1 MYIIK
6 RLRDFDTFRIS
17 DLITTYKLTLLWV
30 TFVLFF
36 SIYLPFHPGISRLP
50 PICSPVRSVP
60 GRGISNDAAPKLQ
73 PGSSSLAA
81 GSLPLAGGNSP
92 MTATGSPHL
101 AATNTEKDPRQSWQT
116 NIPPPSFLQYLRF
129 YQLISHHSDL
139 EYPFFIEFI

>member
-1 MYIIK
+1 M
-6 RLRDFDTFRIS
+6 DNFCP
-17 DLITTYKLTLLWV
+17 
-30 TFVLFF
+30 FF

-81 GSLPLAGGNSP
+81 GSLPLAAGNSP

-116 NIPPPSFLQYLRF
+116 NMYIPHPLFLQYLRL
-129 YQLISHHSDL
+129 YQLISYHPNL
-139 EYPFFIEFI
+139 EYPFFIEFS